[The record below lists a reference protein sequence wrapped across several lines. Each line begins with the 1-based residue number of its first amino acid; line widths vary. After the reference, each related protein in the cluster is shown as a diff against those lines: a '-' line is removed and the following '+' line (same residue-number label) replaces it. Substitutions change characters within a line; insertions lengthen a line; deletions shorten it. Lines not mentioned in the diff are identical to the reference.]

1 MCVLILSG
9 FAGDFKRG
17 MCVSCQNRCFMG
29 AEGADLLI
37 LFLLGAGKTQLLSR
51 FRSEFP

>member
-1 MCVLILSG
+1 
-9 FAGDFKRG
+9 
-17 MCVSCQNRCFMG
+17 MG

-51 FRSEFP
+51 FRSDFLDLRVMQVSGVA